1 MVSACTEVL
10 ITITGAGKAQRL
22 YTAQYAVVNL
32 RFGMKFGGNMAYFI
46 DRRLNGKNK
55 STVNRQRF
63 LRRYKAQIKQSIS
76 EAINKRSVTDVESG
90 ESVSIPVDDI
100 NEPMFHQGRGGMR
113 QRVHPGNDHFVEKD
127 RIERPQGGG
136 GSGSGEGQAS
146 NDGEGQDEFVFQ
158 ISKDEYLDLLFE
170 DLALPNLKKN
180 QQRQL
185 NEFKTHRSGYTAN
198 GVPAN
203 ISVVRSLQN
212 SLARR
217 TAMSAGKRR
226 QLREL
231 EAALDTVEHT
241 EPVQLLEEER
251 LRKEIA
257 ELREKIA
264 RVPFIDTFDL
274 RYKNFEKRPE
284 PSSQAVMF
292 CLMDVS
298 GSMDQAT
305 KDMAKRF
312 YILLYLF
319 LSRTY
324 KNVEVVYIRHHTQA
338 KEVDE
343 HEFFYSQETGG
354 TIVSSA
360 LKLMDE
366 VVKERYDPAQWNI
379 YAAQASDGDNWA
391 DDSPLCHE
399 ILAKRLLPVVRYYCY
414 IEITRRAHQT
424 LWREY
429 EHLQSMFEN
438 FSMQHIRDQ
447 DDIYP
452 VFRELFHKQA
462 AEMSS

>member
-1 MVSACTEVL
+1 
-10 ITITGAGKAQRL
+10 
-22 YTAQYAVVNL
+22 
-32 RFGMKFGGNMAYFI
+32 MAHFI

-63 LRRYKAQIKQSIS
+63 LRRHKHQIKESIS
-76 EAINKRSVTDVESG
+76 DAVNKRSITDVENG
-90 ESVSIPVDDI
+90 ENITIPSRDI
-100 NEPMFHQGRGGMR
+100 REPVFRRGKGG
-113 QRVHPGNDHFVEKD
+113 QREAVHPGNDQFIPGD
-127 RIERPQGGG
+127 RIDRPPSGGG
-136 GSGSGEGQAS
+136 NGAGEGNAS
-146 NDGEGQDEFVFQ
+146 NKGEGQDEFVFQ

-170 DLALPNLKKN
+170 DLELPNLRKN
-180 QQRQL
+180 QMHKMV
-185 NEFKTHRSGYTAN
+185 EYKTYRSGFKAT

-203 ISVVRSLQN
+203 IAIVKSLQN

-217 TAMSAGKRR
+217 TAMTAAKRR
-226 QLREL
+226 KLREL
-231 EAALDTVEHT
+231 EAELDLLEKT
-241 EPVQLLEEER
+241 EPAKPLKEKE
-251 LRKEIA
+251 LRTEIQS
-257 ELREKIA
+257 LREKIA

-274 RYKNFEKRPE
+274 RFKNYEKRPQ

-305 KDMAKRF
+305 KDIAKRF

-319 LSRTY
+319 LTRTY
-324 KNVEVVYIRHHTQA
+324 KNVEVVFIRHHTQA

-360 LKLMDE
+360 LRLMNDI
-366 VVKERYDPAQWNI
+366 VRARYPSNEWNI

-391 DDSPLCHE
+391 DDSPGCKDL
-399 ILAKRLLPVVRYYCY
+399 LKNQLLPLTRYYAY

-429 EHLQSMFEN
+429 EALSENFDN
-438 FSMQHIRDQ
+438 FSMQNIRSA
-447 DDIYP
+447 DDIFP
-452 VFRELFHKQA
+452 IFRELFKKQVTQ
-462 AEMSS
+462 

>member
-1 MVSACTEVL
+1 MT
-10 ITITGAGKAQRL
+10 
-22 YTAQYAVVNL
+22 
-32 RFGMKFGGNMAYFI
+32 YFI

-55 STVNRQRF
+55 SAVNRQRF
-63 LRRYKAQIKQSIS
+63 LRRYKSQIKQSIA
-76 EAINKRSVTDVESG
+76 EAINKRSVTDVDSG
-90 ESVSIPVDDI
+90 ESVSIPNSDI
-100 NEPMFHQGRGGMR
+100 NEPMFHQGRGGLR
-113 QRVHPGNDHFVEKD
+113 HRVHPGNDHFVQND

-136 GSGSGEGQAS
+136 GGGSGQGDAS
-146 NDGEGQDEFVFQ
+146 QDGEGEDEFSFQ

-180 QQRQL
+180 QHKQL
-185 NEFKTHRSGYTAN
+185 TEFKTHRSGYTSN

-217 TAMSAGKRR
+217 TAMTAGKKRE
-226 QLREL
+226 LREL
-231 EAALDTVEHT
+231 ESTLSEVEIS
-241 EPVQLLEEER
+241 EPAQLLEEER

-257 ELREKIA
+257 ELRAKIA
-264 RVPFIDTFDL
+264 KTPFIDTFDL
-274 RYKNFEKRPE
+274 RYRNYERRAE

-324 KNVEVVYIRHHTQA
+324 KNVDVVYIRHHTQA

-343 HEFFYSQETGG
+343 QEFFYSQETGG

-366 VVKERYDPAQWNI
+366 VIQERYDPAQWNI

-391 DDSPLCHE
+391 DDSPLCHQLLAQK
-399 ILAKRLLPVVRYYCY
+399 ILPMVRYYSY

-429 EHLQSMFEN
+429 EVLQQKFGN
-438 FSMQHIRDQ
+438 FAMQHIREQ
-447 DDIYP
+447 EDIYP
-452 VFRELFHKQA
+452 VFRELFHKQVQDH
-462 AEMSS
+462 